1 MQKSRERRGGTK
13 AGIVVSDAM
22 DKTVV
27 VQVERRIPHPV
38 YKRIVKRSAKFLCH
52 DEENRCRKGD
62 KVRIMES
69 RPLSRRKRWRVSE
82 IVTRAV

>member
-1 MQKSRERRGGTK
+1 M
-13 AGIVVSDAM
+13 VSDAM

-62 KVRIMES
+62 KVRITES
-69 RPLSRRKRWRVSE
+69 RPLSKRKRWRVRE

>member
-1 MQKSRERRGGTK
+1 MEKSRERKGGTK

-27 VQVERRIPHPV
+27 VLVERRIPHPV
-38 YKRIVKRSAKFLCH
+38 YKRIVRRSAKFLCH

-62 KVRIMES
+62 KVRIQES
-69 RPLSRRKRWRVSE
+69 RPLSRRKRWQVRE
-82 IVTRAV
+82 IIARAV